1 MLIPQ
6 ELQLSQHEEY
16 GKINGILPHLCT
28 DDKQIQCTD
37 NINF

>member
-6 ELQLSQHEEY
+6 ELQLSHEEY

>member
-6 ELQLSQHEEY
+6 ELQLSQEY